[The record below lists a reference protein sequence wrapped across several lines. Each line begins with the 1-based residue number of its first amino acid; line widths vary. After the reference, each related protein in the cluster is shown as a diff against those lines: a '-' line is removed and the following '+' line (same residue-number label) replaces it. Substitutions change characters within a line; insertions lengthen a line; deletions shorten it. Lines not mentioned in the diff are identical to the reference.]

1 MTQSSLPSTIVKD
14 FVKTYWGERAATFDQ
29 APNHHWQNE
38 RQHQAWLGT
47 LSDIAGPGPLDVLDL
62 GSGTGFLSLQL
73 AELGHRV
80 TGVDIAP
87 QMLMNAERKAGD
99 RGLDVDFRLGDIEEL
114 GNDAA
119 IYDLI
124 VGRHVIWTLP
134 NPHEA
139 LVTWL
144 QLLRPGGRLA
154 LFEFAGRG
162 GTEGSQRQGVSGYEE
177 LAEHL
182 PFYGG
187 SESNKLVDALLDAGF
202 IRVSATSLMDEVLWG
217 VELTNERYVV
227 VGRRPE

>member
-1 MTQSSLPSTIVKD
+1 MAQSSLPSTMVKD
-14 FVKTYWGERAATFDQ
+14 FVKSYWGERAATFDQ

-38 RQHQAWLGT
+38 RQHQAWLGV
-47 LSDIAGPGPLDVLDL
+47 LADIAGPDPLDVLDL

-87 QMLMNAERKAGD
+87 QMLMNAERKAAD
-99 RGLDVDFRLGDIEEL
+99 RGLDVDFRLGDIESLPDGE
-114 GNDAA
+114 GV
-119 IYDLI
+119 YDLI

-139 LVTWL
+139 LRAWL
-144 QLLRPGGRLA
+144 RLLRPGGRLA

-162 GTEGSQRQGVSGYEE
+162 GTEGDQCQGVSGYEE

-187 SESNKLVDALLDAGF
+187 SASDRVVDAYLDAGF
-202 IRVSATSLMDEVLWG
+202 VRVSATSLMDETLWG
-217 VELTNERYVV
+217 IELTNERYVV
-227 VGRRPE
+227 VGRKPS

>member
-1 MTQSSLPSTIVKD
+1 MTQTSVPSTIVKD
-14 FVKTYWGERAATFDQ
+14 FVKSYWGERAATFDQ
-29 APNHHWQNE
+29 APNHHWQDE

-47 LSDIAGPGPLDVLDL
+47 LADIAGPDSLDVLDL

-73 AELGHRV
+73 AELGHQV

-87 QMLMNAERKAGD
+87 QMVMNAERKAAD
-99 RGLDVDFRLGDIEEL
+99 RELEVAFRLGDIENL
-114 GNDAA
+114 PDGKA

-139 LVTWL
+139 LGTWL
-144 QLLRPGGRLA
+144 RLLRPGGRLA

-162 GTEGSQRQGVSGYEE
+162 GTEGTDRRGAAGYDEV
-177 LAEHL
+177 AQYL

-187 SESNKLVDALLDAGF
+187 SESDRVMEALTDAGF
-202 IRVSATSLMDEVLWG
+202 VRVGATSLMDEILWG
-217 VELTNERYVV
+217 IELTNERYVV